1 MSKDLYMT
9 KKRLAKDLSR
19 TKKRT
24 CKGPIQDFKKGLA
37 KDLSKNLKKE
47 LANYVSMT
55 REMTYKHI

>member
-1 MSKDLYMT
+1 MT